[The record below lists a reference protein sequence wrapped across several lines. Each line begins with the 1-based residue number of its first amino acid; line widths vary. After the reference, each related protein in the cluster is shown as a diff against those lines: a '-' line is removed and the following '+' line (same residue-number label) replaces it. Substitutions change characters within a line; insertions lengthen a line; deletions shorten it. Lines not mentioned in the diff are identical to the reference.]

1 MRIGYMCIGT
11 EVLIGDT
18 LNTNGNYL
26 AGMLSN
32 IGLKLSYEIS
42 VSDNKDDI
50 GESLNFILSNV
61 DILIVSGG
69 LGPTEDDMTK
79 EYISEL
85 TDIPLIEDQDHIDWM
100 QTRWKQRGTQMPEL
114 NRKQAQIYENFQGI
128 PNTTGT
134 ALGAELRYMDT
145 DIYLLPGPPR
155 EFKPM
160 VEDYLINK
168 ISDKSVNK
176 KVNYKYVT
184 LYGIPESSLAE
195 GINKFK
201 PQDMEIA
208 YLPKYG
214 VIKLRYDKN
223 SIEKSLEDSFLNK
236 INDLYQ
242 KNIVSHSNDSLEMTL
257 YKKMTNSETTL
268 SIVESITGGALSGK
282 ITSVQ
287 GSSKVFYSSE
297 ILYQNSAKEKFLD
310 LESIPNDWNLLS
322 RLLSEKLLI
331 KAKTSITL
339 AVLGEAGPIN
349 SSEYKVGEVF
359 IAVSNNIKTEVER
372 YRFLGNREDIT
383 NQAINQ
389 CIFNLIKWLD

>member
-32 IGLKLSYEIS
+32 IGLKLAYEIS

-50 GESLNFILSNV
+50 GEALDFVLSNV

-85 TDIPLIEDQDHIDWM
+85 TGISLIEDLDHIDWM
-100 QTRWKQRGTQMPEL
+100 QKRWKQRGAQMPEL
-114 NRKQAQIYENFQGI
+114 NRKQAQIYENFEGI
-128 PNTTGT
+128 NNTTGT

-160 VEDYLINK
+160 VDDYLINK
-168 ISDKSVNK
+168 ISNKSVKK
-176 KVNYKYVT
+176 KVKYKYVT

-214 VIKLRYDKN
+214 VIKLRYDQY
-223 SIEKSLEDSFLNK
+223 SIQKSAEESFLNK

-242 KNIVSHSNDSLEMTL
+242 ENIVSYSNDSLETTL

-268 SIVESITGGALSGK
+268 SIVESITGGKLSGT
-282 ITSVQ
+282 ITSVP
-287 GSSKVFYSSE
+287 GSSKVLFSSN
-297 ILYQNSAKEKFLD
+297 ILYQNSAKAKFLD
-310 LESIPNDWNLLS
+310 LESIPEDWNILS

-331 KAKTSITL
+331 KAETSIAL

-359 IAVSNNIKTEVER
+359 IAVANNIKTEVQR
-372 YRFLGNREDIT
+372 YMFLGNREDIT
-383 NQAINQ
+383 NQTINQ
-389 CIFNLIKWLD
+389 CLFNLIKWLD